1 MYGDIDTD
9 TFLPYFDPILK
20 FKQKNLLDVD
30 RLLVVGVGGSRLDCN
45 PPQPVPSPIL
55 GERRSENSSIHRGY
69 PIICYV
75 FKDENGK

>member
-9 TFLPYFDPILK
+9 TFLPYFGPILK

-30 RLLVVGVGGSRLDCN
+30 RLLVVGVDGSKLDCN
-45 PPQPVPSPIL
+45 PPPPVPSPVL
-55 GERRSENSSIHRGY
+55 GERRSENSSVHRGY